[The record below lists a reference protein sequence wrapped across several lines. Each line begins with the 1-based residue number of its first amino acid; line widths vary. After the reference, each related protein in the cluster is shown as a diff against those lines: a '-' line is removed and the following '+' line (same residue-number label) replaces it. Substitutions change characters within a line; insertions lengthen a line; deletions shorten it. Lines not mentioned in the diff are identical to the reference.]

1 MRTLLLSAA
10 VFLASLA
17 GPAALVSAQGS
28 STPAEGAAA
37 APAPAEDPQ
46 PGTEPSTTPAT
57 GGDED
62 PADDTTSED
71 PPTGEDPPPN
81 ASDDPGTQSVRAK
94 SSNSV
99 SAGDNFFDPASLT
112 IAVGDSVT
120 WTNDGKVAHTVTA
133 NGGSFDSGNLN
144 PGHSFTHTFSQ
155 AGTFRYFCQYHAG
168 MTGTIK
174 VTSSS
179 SSSGGGGGTGSS
191 GSTSTTSGAGGS
203 GTAPAAGPGSES
215 AAGASPGAAGSG
227 TQLPSTGAPLEPLA
241 ALGAGLVC
249 LGALLR
255 RRTKVG

>member
-1 MRTLLLSAA
+1 VSMRTLLLSAA
-10 VFLASLA
+10 VFVASLA
-17 GPAALVSAQGS
+17 GPATLVSAQGS
-28 STPAEGAAA
+28 SEPAEGAAA

-57 GGDED
+57 GGDE
-62 PADDTTSED
+62 PGDDTTSED
-71 PPTGEDPPPN
+71 PPTGEDPPPTT
-81 ASDDPGTQSVRAK
+81 SEDPGGQSVRAK
-94 SSNSV
+94 SANSV

-144 PGHSFTHTFSQ
+144 PGRSFTHTFSQ

-168 MTGTIK
+168 MTGTIE
-174 VTSSS
+174 VTS

-191 GSTSTTSGAGGS
+191 GSASKTSGAGGS

-227 TQLPSTGAPLEPLA
+227 TQLPSTGAPLAPLA

-249 LGALLR
+249 LGALVR